1 MTDADPLDAHARSA
15 AARLLA
21 EVPTS
26 PPAFAEAQKRSHQR
40 AVRRAAVTTGL
51 VAVVALG
58 VAVPL
63 YAAQSSRS
71 DLEGPAAEEALGGEW
86 TLPEP
91 SEAVEVEVPITPT
104 PKLTA
109 SPPIRPTVAARPVAG
124 PWRAR
129 ITGQRLVLRN
139 PATDATVVQRI
150 KFFAPGQF
158 LVQEPQSAAPAAGF
172 GCTADGEYS
181 WDLDGDS
188 LDVEPVHDPCDARV
202 SVLVAG
208 TWSFDAGSFG
218 TDPSSTPDA
227 TESPT
232 APEAEETP
240 TPTITEQPPV
250 EQPVPSE
257 TP

>member
-1 MTDADPLDAHARSA
+1 MTDADPLEAHARSA

-21 EVPTS
+21 EVPAS
-26 PPAFAEAQKRSHQR
+26 PPPFAEAQKRSRQR

-51 VAVVALG
+51 VAVVGLG
-58 VAVPL
+58 IAVPL
-63 YAAQSSRS
+63 YVGQSSRS

-91 SEAVEVEVPITPT
+91 SEAVEVEVPVTPT
-104 PKLTA
+104 PKVTA
-109 SPPIRPTVAARPVAG
+109 SPPMRPTVAARPVAG

-158 LVQEPQSAAPAAGF
+158 LVQEPQSTAPAAGF

-188 LDVEPVHDPCDARV
+188 LDVQPISDPCDARV
-202 SVLVAG
+202 LVLVAG
-208 TWSFDAGSFG
+208 TWSFDVGSFE

-227 TESPT
+227 PESPT
-232 APEAEETP
+232 APASEEP
-240 TPTITEQPPV
+240 PPPTISEQPSE
-250 EQPVPSE
+250 EQPLPSE

>member
-21 EVPTS
+21 EVPAS
-26 PPAFAEAQKRSHQR
+26 PPPFAEAQKRSRQR

-51 VAVVALG
+51 LAALGLG

-63 YAAQSSRS
+63 YVVQSSRS
-71 DLEGPAAEEALGGEW
+71 DLEGPAAAEALGGEW

-91 SEAVEVEVPITPT
+91 SDAVEVEVPVTPT

-150 KFFAPGQF
+150 QFFAPGQF
-158 LVQEPQSAAPAAGF
+158 LVQEPQSAGLTAGF

-181 WDLDGDS
+181 WERDGDS

-218 TDPSSTPDA
+218 TDPSPSTDT

-232 APEAEETP
+232 APGAEETT
-240 TPTITEQPPV
+240 TPTITEEPPE